1 MYGYIYKMRWTAPSN
16 MEQINM
22 LHVDIFYALSNAIL
36 YSIDIFFA
44 FKVIKECFKIWNWFI
59 EVQEILECF
68 FGEQ

>member
-1 MYGYIYKMRWTAPSN
+1 MLIDSSWKMKFNKDDENVEKKNRLGPLNFFYSN
-16 MEQINM
+16 
-22 LHVDIFYALSNAIL
+22 IFL
-36 YSIDIFFA
+36 A